1 MAKQGLDH
9 NHPQAPR
16 PSPRCRERGSIRP
29 VGSQAQFI
37 PSVLSSHNAGFKGSQ
52 WLLRVGG
59 RKPCTLATMC
69 MFFNTAPGS
78 AEREAGREGGRE
90 EGMEGGNEGGRQ
102 TRRHCSSCRTHR
114 ASISARCCPPLDN
127 YFVKRSQIKPTFS
140 TTFSIP
146 DSDGA
151 VVHA

>member
-9 NHPQAPR
+9 NHPQAPW
-16 PSPRCRERGSIRP
+16 PSPRCRKRGSIRP
-29 VGSQAQFI
+29 VGTQAQFI

-78 AEREAGREGGRE
+78 AEREAGKEGGR
-90 EGMEGGNEGGRQ
+90 EGGRQ

-114 ASISARCCPPLDN
+114 VSAYIGSLLPSAGQLLCWKVPNL
-127 YFVKRSQIKPTFS
+127 TLFS
-140 TTFSIP
+140 AFFLIP
-146 DSDGA
+146 DSNGA